1 MIWLSHILSSF
12 FTLLLGQPGDEITV
26 FDYLWVQR
34 TEYNRLLLLSQPSS
48 CFPVT
53 LTSTSGGER
62 ILHIRTNKTDGRGK
76 TPLPYPLLIHMDYSQ
91 NQGLTL
97 PVLKELD
104 LETDSKTKMY
114 VLLLEQGKIFLDI
127 NNLQL
132 LSSHFLNMNKICLSF
147 IL

>member
-76 TPLPYPLLIHMDYSQ
+76 TPLPHPLLIHMSIAR
-91 NQGLTL
+91 
-97 PVLKELD
+97 
-104 LETDSKTKMY
+104 TKA
-114 VLLLEQGKIFLDI
+114 
-127 NNLQL
+127 
-132 LSSHFLNMNKICLSF
+132 
-147 IL
+147 